1 MDYASSLLG
10 LLPGGRR
17 TPGLKELLASVGSY
31 LPAEQVTRIR
41 EAAEFGASAHKGQKR
56 LSGEP
61 YIAHPV
67 AAASILADLHLDA
80 DTIIAAI
87 LHDVIEDTPTPK
99 DQLAERFGAHVAELV
114 DGVTKLD
121 QIKFKSREEAQAE
134 SFRKMLLAMVRDL
147 RVILVKLADRTHN
160 MRTIE
165 AMSPPRRRAI
175 ARETLEI
182 YAPIA
187 ERLGLYNMKLELE
200 DLGFQALYPRRYL
213 VLERALKK
221 ARGNQK
227 EFLKKIEQ
235 QLNAPL
241 IKNGIPARVET
252 REKHL
257 YSIYNK
263 MRRKSAILNEIVDVY
278 GIRVIVDKP
287 DTCYRALGVVHSVF
301 KPMPGRFKDYIAIP
315 RVNGYQSLH
324 TTLFGPNAVPI
335 EVQIRTED
343 MHRVAEAG
351 IAAHWKYK
359 SGESAGADSMQQAR
373 TREWLSNLVELQ
385 EDGSSEEFLES
396 VKVDLFPDKVYVFTP
411 KGTILRLPSG
421 ATVVDFAYS
430 VHTDIGNRCVAAK
443 VDRRLTPLRTVLR
456 NGQTVEIITAKGAM
470 PNPSWVNFVVTA
482 KARNAIRHYLKS
494 LRRTEAIALGQRLLN
509 QALGEFRVSLDDVNP
524 DLQRAALGELG
535 MKDLDEL
542 YEKIGLG
549 ERLAP
554 LVARRLLPA
563 QGPAQSEA
571 KNDVAEDGNAI
582 AAPAPLAIAGT
593 EGLLVT
599 YARCCFPIPYD
610 PIFAFLSAGRGV
622 VIHRENCVNVEDYRK
637 HPEKWL
643 PVTWQTSPDR
653 EFSSEIRVYVANR
666 TGVLAAVA
674 AAIASTETNIDHVSI
689 DEQDSDASILTFELR
704 VRDRKHLAYIVRV
717 IRRMPDV
724 VRVTRTIAAHSPN
737 RNRGDTTVRGELE
750 ADGSDQADENPE

>member
-17 TPGLKELLASVGSY
+17 TPGLKELLATVGTY
-31 LPAEQVTRIR
+31 LPSEQVARIR
-41 EAAEFGASAHKGQKR
+41 EAAEFGTSAHHGQKR

-61 YIAHPV
+61 FIAHPV
-67 AAASILADLHLDA
+67 ATAAILADLRLDA
-80 DTIIAAI
+80 DTIVAAI

-99 DQLAERFGAHVAELV
+99 DQLASRFGAVVAEIV
-114 DGVTKLD
+114 DGVNNLN

-165 AMSPPRRRAI
+165 AMAPARRRAI

-187 ERLGLYNMKLELE
+187 ERLRLYNMKLELE
-200 DLGFQALYPRRYL
+200 DLGFKALYPRRYQ
-213 VLERALKK
+213 VLERALKRP
-221 ARGNQK
+221 RGNQK
-227 EFLKKIEQ
+227 EVLKKIDQ
-235 QLNAPL
+235 QLNAAL
-241 IKNGIPARVET
+241 MKAEIAAHVET

-257 YSIYNK
+257 YSIYRK
-263 MRRKSAILNEIVDVY
+263 MRRKRALLNEIVDVY
-278 GIRVIVDKP
+278 GIRIIVERP
-287 DTCYRALGVVHSVF
+287 DTCYRALGVVHAVF
-301 KPMPGRFKDYIAIP
+301 KPMPGRFKDYVAIP
-315 RVNGYQSLH
+315 RANGYQSLH
-324 TTLFGPNAVPI
+324 TTLFGPNGVPI
-335 EVQIRTED
+335 EAQIRTGD

-359 SGESAGADSMQQAR
+359 SGGDSGSMQQER
-373 TREWLSNLVELQ
+373 TREWLSNLVSLQ
-385 EDGSSEEFLES
+385 EAGTSEEFLES

-411 KGTILRLPSG
+411 KGQILRLPSG
-421 ATVVDFAYS
+421 ATVVDFAYA

-456 NGQTVEIITAKGAM
+456 NGQTVEIIIAKGAT

-482 KARNAIRHYLKS
+482 KARSAIRHYLKG
-494 LRRTEAIALGQRLLN
+494 LRRSEAIALGSRLLT
-509 QALGEFRVSLDDVNP
+509 QALGEFGVALDEVDP
-524 DLQRAALGELG
+524 TMEKTALGELG
-535 MKDLDEL
+535 MKDMDEL
-542 YEKIGLG
+542 YERLGLG

-554 LVARRLLPA
+554 LVARRLLP
-563 QGPAQSEA
+563 GEPAA
-571 KNDVAEDGNAI
+571 DGQ
-582 AAPAPLAIAGT
+582 APPVPVAIAGT

-610 PIFAFLSAGRGV
+610 PIFAFLSTGRGV

-643 PVTWQTSPDR
+643 PVTWQPSSDR
-653 EFSSEIRVYVANR
+653 LFSSEIRVYVVNR
-666 TGVLAAVA
+666 TGMLAAVA
-674 AAIASTETNIDHVSI
+674 AALANLETNIDRVAI
-689 DEQDSDASILTFELR
+689 DR
-704 VRDRKHLAYIVRV
+704 
-717 IRRMPDV
+717 
-724 VRVTRTIAAHSPN
+724 
-737 RNRGDTTVRGELE
+737 
-750 ADGSDQADENPE
+750 